1 MTSLP
6 ACAPVRLGD
15 LRGHRERGAAVV
27 LSVAVIGV
35 LTAVTVA
42 ILVVAGAVTA
52 SHRARLAAD
61 LAALAGARRLQAAV
75 SAESACREARRVASL
90 NDAELRTC
98 AVEGMDLEV
107 TVVVPTSTWP
117 SPANARAKAGPDR
130 DSTFG

>member
-6 ACAPVRLGD
+6 ACASVRLGD

-90 NDAELRTC
+90 NGAEVQRC
-98 AVEGMDLEV
+98 SVEGMDLEI